1 MFRSQLAATSLLLLF
16 ALAIILF
23 LSKSGAAEVSS
34 VRLGNLEKNV

>member
-1 MFRSQLAATSLLLLF
+1 MFRSQLAATSLLF